1 MTEAKGLSGR
11 ADNIR
16 MTVASAE
23 CYLNY
28 DKLSFEPVLSNFDSR
43 FISAFIFLLQKFIPL
58 SAVIYIKR
66 SFYYE

>member
-43 FISAFIFLLQKFIPL
+43 FISAFIF
-58 SAVIYIKR
+58 Y
-66 SFYYE
+66 

>member
-1 MTEAKGLSGR
+1 MTEAKGQSGR

-43 FISAFIFLLQKFIPL
+43 FISAFIF
-58 SAVIYIKR
+58 YCR
-66 SFYYE
+66 

>member
-1 MTEAKGLSGR
+1 MTEAKGRSGR

-43 FISAFIFLLQKFIPL
+43 FISAFIFYCRKYYRR
-58 SAVIYIKR
+58 VRKNIKR

>member
-1 MTEAKGLSGR
+1 MTEAKGCSGR

-16 MTVASAE
+16 STVACAE

-43 FISAFIFLLQKFIPL
+43 FISAFIFYCRKYLPQCADKHQKEF
-58 SAVIYIKR
+58 
-66 SFYYE
+66 FYYE